1 MGFFSILSKQF
12 FDTVC
17 VAISGF
23 TGIDKVLTAGLFITV
38 SHNHSPIAVAG
49 GVALRVTIAGNV
61 KGKNTAADTAG

>member
-12 FDTVC
+12 FDTVY
-17 VAISGF
+17 VAISGS

-38 SHNHSPIAVAG
+38 SHNHSPVAG